1 MVRRRRDI
9 PAGSIGT
16 ARRGRHPNRALRR
29 TVAVLLAFALG
40 AAGALTGAATASAA
54 APTATTSTSAAGA
67 ILPPDQDPFYV
78 PPAGY
83 AADPN
88 GTVLRTRSIVG
99 IYLAVPVLVN
109 AYQVLYKSVDS
120 HNQPVAEAATILV
133 PITPWTGGGQRPLV
147 SYQLAEDSV
156 ATRCEPSYTLRVG
169 LGAPTPASTYEV
181 SLSLPALAKG
191 YAIVYADYEGPDS
204 EFIAG
209 PQAAHSVLD
218 GIRAAEHF
226 PVTGLTP
233 STPVALWGYSGG
245 GFATTWAGEV
255 APSYAPE
262 LHIVGI
268 AAGGVPAD
276 LKAMANYNNGN
287 IGAGLLILAF
297 IGLDRAFPE
306 AGIDGILNASGKQLF
321 DANSDNC
328 TLDVALF
335 HPFDNLAN
343 YTTVSDPIDSPQ
355 AQYLYTA
362 NDLGQHAP
370 SAPYYNYQA
379 LDDELVPVAQADDL
393 LVKYCSAGA
402 VVQKSRIPLAEHIL
416 GEVDGALPALQFISD
431 RFAGKTRPERLRLD
445 HRLILPTTSARPA
458 ATLPQLI
465 TNGGNVTVASDG
477 TLTLR

>member
-1 MVRRRRDI
+1 V
-9 PAGSIGT
+9 
-16 ARRGRHPNRALRR
+16 
-29 TVAVLLAFALG
+29 VALAFALG
-40 AAGALTGAATASAA
+40 VTGMLTGAATAATAPRPASSAG
-54 APTATTSTSAAGA
+54 SGV

-99 IYLAVPVLVN
+99 IYLVLPVPVN

-133 PITPWTGGGQRPLV
+133 PITPWTGRGQRPLV

-181 SLSLPALAKG
+181 SLSLPALAEG
-191 YAIVYADYEGPDS
+191 YAIVYADYEGPNS

-209 PQAAHSVLD
+209 LQTAHGVLD

-233 STPVALWGYSGG
+233 TTPVALWGYSGG

-276 LKAMANYNNGN
+276 LKAMADYNNGN
-287 IGAGLLILAF
+287 LGAGLLILAF

-306 AGIDGILNASGKQLF
+306 AGVEAILNASGEQLF
-321 DANSDNC
+321 EANGNNC

-343 YTTVSDPIDSPQ
+343 YTTVADPIDSPQ
-355 AQYLYTA
+355 AQYLYAA
-362 NDLGQHAP
+362 NDLGQRAP
-370 SAPYYNYQA
+370 GAPYYNYQA
-379 LDDELVPVAQADDL
+379 LQDELVPVGPADSL
-393 LVKYCSAGA
+393 LQKYCAAGV
-402 VVQKSRIPLAEHIL
+402 VVQKSRIPLAEHIT
-416 GEVDGALPALQFISD
+416 GEIDGALPALRFITD
-431 RFAGKTRPERLRLD
+431 RFAGKP
-445 HRLILPTTSARPA
+445 AR
-458 ATLPQLI
+458 
-465 TNGGNVTVASDG
+465 NDC
-477 TLTLR
+477 